1 MGLTAQSTWLGAL
14 KEEFSA
20 DETTLDGIVI
30 ALAGNPNTGKALF
43 LTV

>member
-14 KEEFSA
+14 KEEFLA

-30 ALAGNPNTGKALF
+30 ALAGNRTPGKALF